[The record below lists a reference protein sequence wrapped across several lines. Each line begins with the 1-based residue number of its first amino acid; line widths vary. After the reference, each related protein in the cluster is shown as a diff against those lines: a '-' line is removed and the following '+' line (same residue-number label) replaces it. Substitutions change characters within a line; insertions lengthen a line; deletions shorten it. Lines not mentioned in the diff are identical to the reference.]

1 MMSRVDV
8 MRRMLRKYRI
18 DIPPQV
24 LNDMVQR
31 ELDNIR
37 MKEESNGSTD
47 AK

>member
-8 MRRMLRKYRI
+8 MRRMLRKYQI
-18 DIPPQV
+18 HIPPQV

-37 MKEESNGSTD
+37 MKEENNDSTN
-47 AK
+47 AQ

>member
-1 MMSRVDV
+1 MSRVDV

-31 ELDNIR
+31 ELDSIR